1 MSNLPDRQHPV
12 NDSGSIPAS
21 GSEANRARRTPA
33 GDAFSGLVTRVF
45 RLNGLLAAEGDA
57 LARPAGQTSARW
69 QVLAMIENG
78 PATVAQTARTLGLAR
93 QSVQRVADVLEADGL
108 VAYADNPNHRRARL
122 VGLTEEGRGV
132 LSAIQAAQRPWADAL
147 GRSVGADD
155 LRKATDVLDRLVG
168 VMTARRARDV

>member
-1 MSNLPDRQHPV
+1 MSNLADRQHPV
-12 NDSGSIPAS
+12 NDSGSLPAPRS
-21 GSEANRARRTPA
+21 RSNRGRTPA
-33 GDAFSGLVTRVF
+33 GDAFSGFVTRVF

-108 VAYADNPNHRRARL
+108 VAYADNPSHRRARL
-122 VGLTEEGRGV
+122 VGLTEEGRAV
-132 LSAIQAAQRPWADAL
+132 LSAIQAAQRPWADAI
-147 GRSVGADD
+147 GKAVGAAD
-155 LRKATDVLDRLVG
+155 LRTATDILDRLIEE
-168 VMTARRARDV
+168 MAARRGRGA

>member
-1 MSNLPDRQHPV
+1 MSNLLDRQHPV
-12 NDSGSIPAS
+12 NDSGSIRAPGS
-21 GSEANRARRTPA
+21 GANPARRTPA

-122 VGLTEEGRGV
+122 VALTEEGRRV
-132 LSAIQAAQRPWADAL
+132 LSAIQAAQRPWADAI
-147 GRSVGADD
+147 GKAVGAAD
-155 LRKATDVLDRLVG
+155 LRAATDILDRLLV
-168 VMTARRARDV
+168 VIAARRSGDT

>member
-12 NDSGSIPAS
+12 NDSKPIPAP
-21 GSEANRARRTPA
+21 GSRSNRARRTPA

-122 VGLTEEGRGV
+122 VGLTDEGRRV
-132 LSAIQAAQRPWADAL
+132 LSAIQAAQRPWADAI
-147 GRSVGADD
+147 GKAVGAAD
-155 LRKATDVLDRLVG
+155 LRNATDILDRLLG
-168 VMTARRARDV
+168 VMAARRGRDT